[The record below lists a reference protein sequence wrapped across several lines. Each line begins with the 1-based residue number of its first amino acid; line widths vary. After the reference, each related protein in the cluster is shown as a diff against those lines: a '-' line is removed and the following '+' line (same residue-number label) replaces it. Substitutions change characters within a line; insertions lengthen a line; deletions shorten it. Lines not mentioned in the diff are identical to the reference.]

1 VTEISAKNRLRI
13 EIDRELCYGFG
24 DCVSSAPEVF
34 DLDSEDKA
42 VVIDPDGLGRDE
54 ILAAA
59 QNCPVDAIIL
69 IDDDGS
75 QLFP

>member
-1 VTEISAKNRLRI
+1 VTEVSAKNRLRTK
-13 EIDRELCYGFG
+13 IDRELCYGFG

-34 DLDSEDKA
+34 ELDSDDKA

>member
-1 VTEISAKNRLRI
+1 MTDVSASNRIRL

-34 DLDSEDKA
+34 DLDAEDKA
-42 VVIDPDGLGRDE
+42 VVIDPDGLGVDDIME
-54 ILAAA
+54 AA
-59 QNCPVDAIIL
+59 QNCPVDAIIVF
-69 IDDDGS
+69 DEDGT

>member
-1 VTEISAKNRLRI
+1 VTEVSAKNRLII

-34 DLDSEDKA
+34 DLDNEDKA
-42 VVIDPDGLGRDE
+42 VVIDPDGLGRDD
-54 ILAAA
+54 ILQAA

-69 IDDDGS
+69 VDEDGG